1 MRVQS
6 KGIHYEIETVKKEL
20 ENIHINV
27 DDFKQYET
35 MKHHEMLMNKAKP
48 KQRKRYAMM
57 VHEMKKSLHENV
69 IKNIELR
76 KSKQNEIKKL
86 EQNKVDAENYITET
100 CTWQENILIQ
110 TKYLT
115 RNENNEL
122 CRLSWEEPVPVLM
135 KVMPF

>member
-1 MRVQS
+1 MS
-6 KGIHYEIETVKKEL
+6 KEIANSIKGIHYEIETVKKEL
-20 ENIHINV
+20 ENIHINA

-76 KSKQNEIKKL
+76 KSKQKNEIKKL
-86 EQNKVDAENYITET
+86 NKIKVDAENYITET
-100 CTWQENILIQ
+100 Q
-110 TKYLT
+110 TLGKKT
-115 RNENNEL
+115 
-122 CRLSWEEPVPVLM
+122 
-135 KVMPF
+135 F